1 MKHLYRSVFSGALLA
16 SMIAAP
22 SLGLAQPAQPPS
34 AAEAQAALTAAT
46 KFTKKQLDQML
57 APIALYPD
65 QLLTQLLM
73 AATFPQQLVDAQ
85 NWLQDSNNAA
95 LKGDD
100 LVAALGQQPWDPSVK
115 SLVAFPQVVAMLTD
129 HLGWTEAL
137 GTAFANQQIETM
149 ARIQFLRDRA
159 IAAGQLKSSPQ
170 LTVQNDGGDVVI
182 EPVDPGMIYV
192 PVYNPAQAYGDWPDS
207 DAPPVYLPPP
217 PGFYE
222 GPIGAGIG
230 FSVGFGIVRPLWGW
244 GRPDWRGH
252 RVVVDPHRFSTIT
265 PPGNHGPVTIQQGG
279 TWHRTEPVVFVPPN
293 QRPRPPT
300 QSAPTP
306 PGTVRPGVVVQP
318 MIHPGPGTAPGA
330 APATTTT
337 TPTPPPHPGET
348 PRPPPGTTT
357 VTPPPHPGETPH
369 PAPGTT
375 VTPPPHPGET
385 PHPPPGTTT
394 VTPPPK
400 PGETPHPAPS
410 TTTVTPPPKPGET
423 PHPPPGTTVTPPPHP
438 GDTPHPPPGTT
449 TVTPPPAP
457 HPPPQP
463 ALQSPPSPPPAPHPP
478 PQPAQQQP
486 PPQPA
491 QQQPP
496 PPPPPAAQQP
506 PPPPPPAPHPP
517 PQPGQQQPPKK
528 PPPKPGEDQN
538 PPQQPR

>member
-1 MKHLYRSVFSGALLA
+1 MMKHLYRSVFSGALLA

-34 AAEAQAALTAAT
+34 AAEAQAALTATT

-95 LKGDD
+95 LKGED
-100 LVAALGQQPWDPSVK
+100 LVTALGQQPWDPSVK

-170 LTVQNDGGDVVI
+170 QTVQNDGGDVVI
-182 EPVDPGMIYV
+182 EPVDPGMVYV

-222 GPIGAGIG
+222 GPVGAGIG

-252 RVVVDPHRFSTIT
+252 RVVVDPQRFSTIT

-279 TWHRTEPVVFVPPN
+279 TWHRTEPVIFVPPN
-293 QRPRPPT
+293 QRPRPPA

-318 MIHPGPGTAPGA
+318 MIHPGTAPA
-330 APATTTT
+330 TAPATTTT

-348 PRPPPGTTT
+348 PHPP
-357 VTPPPHPGETPH
+357 
-369 PAPGTT
+369 PGTT

-394 VTPPPK
+394 VTPPP
-400 PGETPHPAPS
+400 H
-410 TTTVTPPPKPGET
+410 PGET
-423 PHPPPGTTVTPPPHP
+423 PHPPPSTTIATPPP
-438 GDTPHPPPGTT
+438 PPP
-449 TVTPPPAP
+449 TPPQPAVQQPPPPPPTP

-463 ALQSPPSPPPAPHPP
+463 AV
-478 PQPAQQQP
+478 QQ
-486 PPQPA
+486 
-491 QQQPP
+491 
-496 PPPPPAAQQP
+496 
-506 PPPPPPAPHPP
+506 PPPAPHPP

-528 PPPKPGEDQN
+528 PPPKPGEEQT
-538 PPQQPR
+538 PPPSTLR